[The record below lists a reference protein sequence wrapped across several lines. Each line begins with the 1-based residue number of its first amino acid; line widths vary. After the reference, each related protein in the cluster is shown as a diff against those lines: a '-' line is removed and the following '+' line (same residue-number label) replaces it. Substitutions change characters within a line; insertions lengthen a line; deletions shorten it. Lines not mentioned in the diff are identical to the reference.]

1 MARIYIFWTMPILV
15 FNPVANLM
23 HHPLLTSLHIVWV
36 KMNDNNNCQFHDPF
50 CQFFANYMSIF
61 HKIEVQTFIL
71 GCLTVLKSK
80 WFKGYDTKCKYIY
93 FWFFAI
99 LYKNTLLH
107 FLHFF
112 ILCHNFCTNQDSDS
126 LSTSKYLPESHF
138 CQRKPYSWQK
148 KWLDTVVK
156 CSS

>member
-1 MARIYIFWTMPILV
+1 MAVLQLFLAIFLSTAYSS
-15 FNPVANLM
+15 F
-23 HHPLLTSLHIVWV
+23 TT
-36 KMNDNNNCQFHDPF
+36 
-50 CQFFANYMSIF
+50 
-61 HKIEVQTFIL
+61 EVQTVIL
-71 GCLTVLKSK
+71 RCLTGLKSD
-80 WFKGYDTKCKYIY
+80 WFKDYDTKRKYFH

-156 CSS
+156 CSSTSCYILKVSQACPRPQFTSEAIILEPIII